1 MSTRSNIIIK
11 NGKTNILLYRHC
23 DGYLTGAGQDLLDDL
38 SNSDFEEKPYFDNI
52 AENFDIAK
60 FLKKL
65 LNCENGSYRIDDQL
79 GGDIEYLY
87 TFEFQDNYEHGE
99 HYNRVK
105 LKSIEVN
112 QDVGFGRGGK
122 RKFKTLSEFQDAIN
136 KERKEN
142 E

>member
-1 MSTRSNIIIK
+1 MSTRSNIISK

-38 SNSDFEEKPYFDNI
+38 RSSYFVYNDGYEDKI
-52 AENFDIAK
+52 NFDIAK
-60 FLKKL
+60 FTKKL
-65 LNCENGSYRIDDQL
+65 LNQDGDYRIDDQL

-87 TFEFQDNYEHGE
+87 TLDFENNYNDAR

-112 QDVGFGRGGK
+112 QDVGFGHGGK
-122 RKFKTLSEFQDAIN
+122 RKFKTWFEFQDAIN

>member
-23 DGYLTGAGQDLLDDL
+23 DGYLTGTGQDLHDDL
-38 SNSDFEEKPYFDNI
+38 KSSYFVSYSGVDLKNY
-52 AENFDIAK
+52 NIAK
-60 FLKKL
+60 FTEKL
-65 LNCENGSYRIDDQL
+65 LREDSSYRIDDQL

-87 TFEFQDNYEHGE
+87 TFEFQDSYEHGE

-136 KERKEN
+136 KARKEN

>member
-23 DGYLTGAGQDLLDDL
+23 DGYLTGTGQDLLDDL
-38 SNSDFEEKPYFDNI
+38 SNSDFEQEPYFDNV
-52 AENFDIAK
+52 AEFFNIAK
-60 FLKKL
+60 FTEKL
-65 LNCENGSYRIDDQL
+65 LNQNTDYRIDNQL

-87 TFEFQDNYEHGE
+87 TFDFEDSYEDAR

>member
-11 NGKTNILLYRHC
+11 NGRTEILLYRHC
-23 DGYLTGAGQDLLDDL
+23 DGYLTGAGQDLHDDL
-38 SNSDFEEKPYFDNI
+38 KSSYFVSYSGVDFKNYN
-52 AENFDIAK
+52 IAK
-60 FLKKL
+60 FTEKL
-65 LNCENGSYRIDDQL
+65 LREDSSYRIDNQL

-87 TFEFQDNYEHGE
+87 TFEFQDSYEHGE

-112 QDVGFGRGGK
+112 QNVGFRRGDI
-122 RKFKTLSEFQDAIN
+122 RKFKSLSEFQDAIN
-136 KERKEN
+136 KARKEN

>member
-11 NGKTNILLYRHC
+11 NGRTEILLYRHC
-23 DGYLTGAGQDLLDDL
+23 DGYLTGTGQDLHDDL
-38 SNSDFEEKPYFDNI
+38 SNSDFDNVGQYFN
-52 AENFDIAK
+52 IAK
-60 FLKKL
+60 FTEKL
-65 LNCENGSYRIDDQL
+65 LSQNSSYRIDNQL

-87 TFEFQDNYEHGE
+87 TFEFQDSYEHGE

-112 QDVGFGRGGK
+112 QNVGFRRGDI

>member
-23 DGYLTGAGQDLLDDL
+23 DGYLEGAGQDLHDDL
-38 SNSDFEEKPYFDNI
+38 ISSNFAIEDK
-52 AENFDIAK
+52 ENFEISK

-87 TFEFQDNYEHGE
+87 TFEFEDTYEHGA

-105 LKSIEVN
+105 LKSIEVD
-112 QDVGFGRGGK
+112 QDHQYGRGGK
-122 RKFKTLSEFQDAIN
+122 KKYKTLSEFQDDIN
-136 KERKEN
+136 KARKEN
-142 E
+142 S

>member
-23 DGYLTGAGQDLLDDL
+23 DGYLTGTGQDLHDDL
-38 SNSDFEEKPYFDNI
+38 KSSYFVSYSGVDLKNY
-52 AENFDIAK
+52 NIAK
-60 FLKKL
+60 FTEKL
-65 LNCENGSYRIDDQL
+65 LREDSSYRIDDQL

-87 TFEFQDNYEHGE
+87 TFEFEDSYEDAR

-105 LKSIEVN
+105 LKSIEVD
-112 QDVGFGRGGK
+112 QDVGFGKGGK
-122 RKFKTLSEFQDAIN
+122 RKFKTLSEFLDAIN
-136 KERKEN
+136 KARKEN

>member
-38 SNSDFEEKPYFDNI
+38 RSSYFVYNDGYEDKINI
-52 AENFDIAK
+52 DIAK
-60 FLKKL
+60 FTKKL
-65 LNCENGSYRIDDQL
+65 LNQDGDYRIDDQL

-87 TFEFQDNYEHGE
+87 TLDFENNYNDAR

-112 QDVGFGRGGK
+112 QDVGFGHGGK
-122 RKFKTLSEFQDAIN
+122 RKFKTWFEFQDAIN

>member
-11 NGKTNILLYRHC
+11 NGRTEILLYRHS
-23 DGYLTGAGQDLLDDL
+23 DGYLTETGQDLHDDL
-38 SNSDFEEKPYFDNI
+38 SNSDFDNVNGYFNL
-52 AENFDIAK
+52 AK
-60 FLKKL
+60 FTKKL
-65 LNCENGSYRIDDQL
+65 LDQDTDYRIDNQF

-87 TFEFQDNYEHGE
+87 TFEFEDGYEHGD

-112 QDVGFGRGGK
+112 QDHAYGRGGK
-122 RKFKTLSEFQDAIN
+122 NKYKSLSEFQDAIN
-136 KERKEN
+136 KARKEN

>member
-23 DGYLTGAGQDLLDDL
+23 DGYLEGAGQDLHDDL
-38 SNSDFEEKPYFDNI
+38 ISSNFAIEDK
-52 AENFDIAK
+52 ENFEISK

-79 GGDIEYLY
+79 GADIEYLY
-87 TFEFQDNYEHGE
+87 TFEFEDTYEHGA

-105 LKSIEVN
+105 LKSIEVD
-112 QDVGFGRGGK
+112 QEHEYGRGGK
-122 RKFKTLSEFQDAIN
+122 NKYKSLSEFQDAIN
-136 KERKEN
+136 KARKEN
-142 E
+142 S

>member
-11 NGKTNILLYRHC
+11 NGKTEILLYRHC
-23 DGYLTGAGQDLLDDL
+23 DGYLTGTGQDLLDDL
-38 SNSDFEEKPYFDNI
+38 SNSDFDNVGQYFN
-52 AENFDIAK
+52 IAK
-60 FLKKL
+60 FTEKL
-65 LNCENGSYRIDDQL
+65 LREDSSYRIDNQL

-87 TFEFQDNYEHGE
+87 TFEFQDSYEHGE

-122 RKFKTLSEFQDAIN
+122 KKFKTLSEFQDAIN

>member
-23 DGYLTGAGQDLLDDL
+23 DGYLEGAGQDLHDDL
-38 SNSDFEEKPYFDNI
+38 ISSNFAIEDK
-52 AENFDIAK
+52 ENFEISK

-87 TFEFQDNYEHGE
+87 TFEFEDTYEHGA

-105 LKSIEVN
+105 LKSIEVD
-112 QDVGFGRGGK
+112 QEHEYGRGGK
-122 RKFKTLSEFQDAIN
+122 NKYKSLSEFQDAIN
-136 KERKEN
+136 KARKEN
-142 E
+142 S

>member
-23 DGYLTGAGQDLLDDL
+23 DGYLEGAGQDLHDDL
-38 SNSDFEEKPYFDNI
+38 ISSNFAIEDK
-52 AENFDIAK
+52 ENFEISK

-79 GGDIEYLY
+79 GADIEYLY
-87 TFEFQDNYEHGE
+87 TFEFEDTYEHGA

-105 LKSIEVN
+105 LKSIEVD
-112 QDVGFGRGGK
+112 QEHEYGRGGK
-122 RKFKTLSEFQDAIN
+122 KKYKTLSEFQEDIN
-136 KERKEN
+136 KARKEN
-142 E
+142 S

>member
-38 SNSDFEEKPYFDNI
+38 RSSYFVYNDGYEDKI
-52 AENFDIAK
+52 NFDIAK
-60 FLKKL
+60 FTKKL
-65 LNCENGSYRIDDQL
+65 LNQDGDYRIDDQL

-87 TFEFQDNYEHGE
+87 TLDFENNYNDAR

-112 QDVGFGRGGK
+112 QDVGFGHGGK

>member
-11 NGKTNILLYRHC
+11 NGRTEILLYRHC
-23 DGYLTGAGQDLLDDL
+23 DGYLTGTGQDLHDDL
-38 SNSDFEEKPYFDNI
+38 KSSYFVSYSGVDFKNYN
-52 AENFDIAK
+52 IAK
-60 FLKKL
+60 FTEKL
-65 LNCENGSYRIDDQL
+65 LREDSSYRIDNQL

-87 TFEFQDNYEHGE
+87 TFEFQDSYEHGE

-136 KERKEN
+136 KARKEVK
-142 E
+142 

>member
-23 DGYLTGAGQDLLDDL
+23 DGYLEGAGQDLHDDL
-38 SNSDFEEKPYFDNI
+38 ISSNFAIEDK
-52 AENFDIAK
+52 ENFEISK

-87 TFEFQDNYEHGE
+87 TFEFEDTYEHGA

-105 LKSIEVN
+105 LKSIEVD
-112 QDVGFGRGGK
+112 QDHQYGRGGK
-122 RKFKTLSEFQDAIN
+122 KKYKTLSEFQEDIN
-136 KERKEN
+136 KARKEVK
-142 E
+142 

>member
-38 SNSDFEEKPYFDNI
+38 RSSYFVYNDGYEDKI
-52 AENFDIAK
+52 NFDIAK
-60 FLKKL
+60 FTKKL
-65 LNCENGSYRIDDQL
+65 LNQDGDYRIDDQL

-87 TFEFQDNYEHGE
+87 TLDFENNYNDAR

-112 QDVGFGRGGK
+112 QDVGFGHGGK
-122 RKFKTLSEFQDAIN
+122 RKFKTWFEFQDAIN